1 MKKSYIAIALIV
13 FIAIFYFLF
22 GCISL
27 NSLKQDIDGKTG
39 EVWNSVDRAIQVLD
53 RLEGQMEVYLAD
65 RQDLIDQIT
74 AGRNDILAAKQ
85 NGDLRALTD
94 AQNKTEI
101 AVQAIAEAY
110 PDISL
115 SGLQQGL
122 MDETAGSINRIAY
135 ARKELIEVQVRYNQ
149 STILFPFYPKVEVLG
164 SSFNPETTMPP
175 STFGN

>member
-1 MKKSYIAIALIV
+1 MKKSIIAILLVVGLVFYLLIGYV
-13 FIAIFYFLF
+13 
-22 GCISL
+22 SL
-27 NSLKQDIDGKTG
+27 NSLQQEIDGKTG
-39 EVWNSVDRAIQVLD
+39 EVWNAVDRAVQVLD

-85 NGDLRALTD
+85 NGDLNALND
-94 AQNKTEI
+94 AQYKTEI

-135 ARKELIEVQVRYNQ
+135 ARKQLIETQVKYNK
-149 STILFPFYPKVEVLG
+149 TTVWFPFYSKVEVLG
-164 SSFNPETTMPP
+164 SSFNPETTLPP
-175 STFGN
+175 STFGD

>member
-1 MKKSYIAIALIV
+1 MKKIIIIALV
-13 FIAIFYFLF
+13 MLAVPLYLF
-22 GCISL
+22 VGYIST
-27 NSLKQDIDGKTG
+27 NSLLQDIEGKTG

-74 AGRNDILAAKQ
+74 AARNDILAAKE
-85 NGDLRALTD
+85 NGNLATLTD

-122 MDETAGSINRIAY
+122 MDETAGSLNRISY
-135 ARKELIEVQVRYNQ
+135 ARKELIETQVKYNKA
-149 STILFPFYPKVEVLG
+149 TVWFPFYPKVEVLG
-164 SSFNPETTMPP
+164 SSFNPETTLPP